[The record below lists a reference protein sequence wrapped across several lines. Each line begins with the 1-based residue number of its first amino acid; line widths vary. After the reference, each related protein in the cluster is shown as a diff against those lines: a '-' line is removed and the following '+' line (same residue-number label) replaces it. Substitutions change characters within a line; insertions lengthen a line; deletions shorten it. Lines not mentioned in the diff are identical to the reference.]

1 MREKAELSDL
11 GYRLIVNG
19 ERGNS
24 DYLLSYCAKTI
35 IARGGRTRKLSTELS
50 INPSADPRE
59 LPAYGIAEAAHYLCI
74 PIATL
79 RSWVRGRYYP
89 TEAGRKYF
97 RPVISLPDPQLGSL
111 SFVNLVEAHVLDAI
125 RREHRIPLPKVR
137 SAMDYVRKRFASKHP
152 LAEQKFETDGVD
164 LFVSRFDGLISASE
178 SGQLAMRELIKAR
191 LRRIEHDASGFA
203 ARLYPF
209 TRHDGLDQPKF
220 VVIDPLISFG
230 RPTITGTGITTSILA
245 ERYKAGDS
253 MDALADDYGCERAQ
267 VEEAVRCE
275 LELAA

>member
-1 MREKAELSDL
+1 M
-11 GYRLIVNG
+11 I
-19 ERGNS
+19 
-24 DYLLSYCAKTI
+24 
-35 IARGGRTRKLSTELS
+35 TEIS
-50 INPSADPRE
+50 INPLADPRE
-59 LPAYGIAEAAHYLCI
+59 LPAYGIAEASHYLRI
-74 PIATL
+74 PVATL
-79 RSWVRGRYYP
+79 RSWVRGRHYP

-97 RPVISLPDPQLGSL
+97 RPVLSLPDRDLGSL

-125 RREHRIPLPKVR
+125 RRKYRIPLPKVR
-137 SAMDYVRKRFASKHP
+137 SAVDYVQKRFGSKHP
-152 LAEQKFETDGVD
+152 LAEQKFDTDGVD
-164 LFVSRFDGLISASE
+164 LFVSRFEDLISASE

-191 LRRIEHDASGFA
+191 LRRIEHDASGLA

-209 TRHDGLDQPKF
+209 TRQNGFDQPRF

-253 MDALADDYGCERAQ
+253 MDALAEDYGCERAQ

-275 LELAA
+275 LALAA